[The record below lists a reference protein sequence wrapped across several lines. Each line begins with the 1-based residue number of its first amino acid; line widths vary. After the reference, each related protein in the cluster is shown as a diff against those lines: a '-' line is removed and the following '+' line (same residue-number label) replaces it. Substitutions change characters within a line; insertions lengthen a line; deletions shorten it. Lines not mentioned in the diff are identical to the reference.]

1 MSPAEPDNND
11 PAWYVPQPGNQGF
24 QPPENE
30 PHGNDWNPY
39 QASWT
44 QSGSIN
50 VQSQAVSAL
59 SILSMISGIVSVPMI
74 CLCFL
79 SIPFSLFAIVSGH
92 ISRSICRRSQGRVT
106 GDGMAV
112 AGLILGYLTFL
123 VTIGIW
129 VTWFAASLS
138 APTFAPGPAGP
149 PIMAPPATTQSDA
162 TLPLDQAIAMVSLG
176 VLAGNSEEANTLA
189 LHLQASLRDIS
200 QQLQAGSLPVGDGS
214 TEPDPAPESA
224 AVVAELPETS
234 GSIGLQQALAETM
247 VYCSLQD
254 DSCAFLVVI
263 QNWTELNEADRSML
277 SQMIWLAAGRS
288 LKDDGEEG
296 DDFAVALV
304 SNGMLAEISLG
315 QHERSDHFDAGLQ
328 HRGPAEDEI
337 RLSLDKFFELVPA
350 EAMPDQPEVMPDRV
364 DSEAATE

>member
-11 PAWYVPQPGNQGF
+11 PAWYIPQPGSQGF
-24 QPPENE
+24 QPPGNE
-30 PHGNDWNPY
+30 PPGNDWNPY

-44 QSGSIN
+44 QSSSMH
-50 VQSQAVSAL
+50 VQSQTVSAL

-106 GDGMAV
+106 GNGMAV
-112 AGLILGYLTFL
+112 AGLTLGYLTLL

-129 VTWFAASLS
+129 ATWFAAFST
-138 APTFAPGPAGP
+138 APTFTPGPPVP
-149 PIMAPPATTQSDA
+149 PIMVPPAMTQPDA
-162 TLPLDQAIAMVSLG
+162 TLTVDQAIAMVSLG
-176 VLAGNSEEANTLA
+176 LLAGNSEEANTLA

-200 QQLQAGSLPVGDGS
+200 QQMQAGSLPAGDGS
-214 TEPDPAPESA
+214 EKSDPAAESA
-224 AVVAELPETS
+224 AIVAELPETS
-234 GSIGLQQALAETM
+234 GSIGLQQALAEAK
-247 VYCSLQD
+247 VYCALKD

-263 QNWTELNEADRSML
+263 QNWTELNEPDRNML

-288 LKDDGEEG
+288 VKDNAEEG

-304 SNGMLAEISLG
+304 SNGLLTEISLG
-315 QHERSDHFDAGLQ
+315 QHVRSDHFDAGLQ
-328 HRGPAEDEI
+328 QRGSADDAM
-337 RLSLDKFFELVPA
+337 RRSLEKFFEPVPA
-350 EAMPDQPEVMPDRV
+350 EAMPDAV
-364 DSEAATE
+364 DSEAGAQ

>member
-1 MSPAEPDNND
+1 MTPADPNNND
-11 PAWYVPQPGNQGF
+11 PAWYVPQPGNQGY
-24 QPPENE
+24 PPPGNE
-30 PHGNDWNPY
+30 PTGNDWNPD

-50 VQSQAVSAL
+50 LQSQAVSAL

-112 AGLILGYLTFL
+112 AGLVLGYLTLL

-129 VTWFAASLS
+129 GTWFAAFSS
-138 APTFAPGPAGP
+138 VPRFVPGPPTP
-149 PIMAPPATTQSDA
+149 PIMTPPVMTQTDTSQQ
-162 TLPLDQAIAMVSLG
+162 LDQAIAMASLA
-176 VLAGNSEEANTLA
+176 LSAGNSEAATTLA

-200 QQLQAGSLPVGDGS
+200 QQLQAGSLPVSDGS
-214 TEPDPAPESA
+214 AEPSRAEPSA
-224 AVVAELPETS
+224 TVAELPETS
-234 GSIGLQQALAETM
+234 GSIGLQQALAESM
-247 VYCSLQD
+247 VYCALQD

-263 QNWTELNEADRSML
+263 QKLAELNEADRSTL

-288 LKDDGEEG
+288 VIDQSDEG
-296 DDFAVALV
+296 DNFAVALV
-304 SNGMLAEISLG
+304 SNGLLAEISLG
-315 QHERSDHFDAGLQ
+315 HHERSDHFDAGLE
-328 HRGPAEDEI
+328 HRGPPDEAT
-337 RLSLDKFFELVPA
+337 RLALEEFFEPVPV
-350 EAMPDQPEVMPDRV
+350 EAMPDAV
-364 DSEAATE
+364 DSEAVAQ